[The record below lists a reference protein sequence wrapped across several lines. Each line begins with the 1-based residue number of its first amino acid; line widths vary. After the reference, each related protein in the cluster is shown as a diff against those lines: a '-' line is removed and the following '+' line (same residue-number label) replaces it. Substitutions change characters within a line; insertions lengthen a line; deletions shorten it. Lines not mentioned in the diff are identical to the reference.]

1 MLRRAV
7 THVPHVPLPSSIR
20 ASGQPPVTAL
30 RCCANG
36 ARPRG
41 WSNALEGGEGL
52 SRALSGCFPRT
63 PAHPSEDQADGAQD
77 VVLRHPISNGAQA
90 VSWPTAGEATR
101 TPVKKHRRYARVR
114 LVAGIMQAPTRL
126 ATRQTCGGTVTSPS
140 VAHDRAEEHH
150 VGVCGCDRRASLWV
164 GDARPSRAHAMSTF
178 HTPAVVRADAIARRV
193 VQRRGCEGT
202 DARVGVAGM
211 TAWLGMHSA
220 TANPN
225 IQMRGTGGL
234 PFALGEAAT
243 SHR

>member
-1 MLRRAV
+1 MVKRPGGGGGLVAGPLWLR
-7 THVPHVPLPSSIR
+7 
-20 ASGQPPVTAL
+20 
-30 RCCANG
+30 
-36 ARPRG
+36 
-41 WSNALEGGEGL
+41 
-52 SRALSGCFPRT
+52 F
-63 PAHPSEDQADGAQD
+63 AHPSEDQADGAQD

-178 HTPAVVRADAIARRV
+178 HTPAVVCADAIARRV